1 MGRCEHGLDG
11 VPANQDK
18 VEGPTGPTGS
28 FANSN
33 VQAMAQIVEK
43 TQNQAIGLNDQNVSS
58 FVHLIT

>member
-18 VEGPTGPTGS
+18 EEGPTSPTGS
-28 FANSN
+28 FPNSN

-43 TQNQAIGLNDQNVSS
+43 SQAEVTGLYGQNVPC